1 MELRKLT
8 QTDSYEADITED
20 IKISFTIRKNSDG
33 SEKSV
38 TGNILKT
45 GNMTPFG
52 FIGTTSDHNHSISI
66 SQGTLLSEA
75 ERGLIFSKGY
85 EILETL
91 LSE

>member
-8 QTDSYEADITED
+8 QTDSYEADVTEE
-20 IKISFTIRKNSDG
+20 IKISLTIRKNADG
-33 SEKSV
+33 SQRSV
-38 TGNILKT
+38 TGNIMKI
-45 GNMTPFG
+45 GSNTPFG
-52 FIGTTSDHNHSISI
+52 FIGTTSDYNHSLNI
-66 SQGTLLSEA
+66 SQGTLLSGT